1 MIAVLTLP
9 ASIDAAAG
17 SVCCEVKRVI
27 NFDSDS
33 LQGDYIDFDIFEAE
47 LLVNG
52 SYDEGAA
59 KINEILNE
67 YYGDRFVW
75 IREYYNTAFPYNFVR
90 ESDLR
95 EVFPEDYRQSKF
107 YDLKSKQNTLTDAE
121 SKTIGYPIKLNSGNI
136 VRSMTL
142 YLELSEKD
150 KAKKE
155 KEEKAM
161 FMDRHRYLHRRI
173 LKKGFSDIE
182 RRDIQ
187 DLDVGK
193 AGSNWGACQ
202 WMLLCVYYD
211 YPCADNLTERL
222 NQFKAEILR
231 LSEDN
236 TYHGKEKLNRQLSI
250 AQEVIAKH
258 KARENK
264 K

>member
-1 MIAVLTLP
+1 
-9 ASIDAAAG
+9 
-17 SVCCEVKRVI
+17 
-27 NFDSDS
+27 

-52 SYDEGAA
+52 SYEEGAA
-59 KINEILNE
+59 KINEILDE
-67 YYGDRFVW
+67 YYGDRFVR
-75 IREYYNTAFPYNFVR
+75 IREYYNTAFPYDFVR

-95 EVFPEDYRQSKF
+95 ALFPEDYRQSKF
-107 YDLKSKQNTLTDAE
+107 YDLKSTQNTFTDAA
-121 SKTIGYPIKLNSGNI
+121 STTTGHHIKLNSGNI
-136 VRSMTL
+136 VRSMAL
-142 YLELSEKD
+142 YFELSEKD
-150 KAKKE
+150 KAKRK
-155 KEEKAM
+155 KEEKDM
-161 FMDRHRYLHRRI
+161 FMGRYRYLHRRI
-173 LKKGFSDIE
+173 LKNGFSAIE
-182 RRDIQ
+182 LRNIQ
-187 DLDVGK
+187 DLDVGG
-193 AGSNWGACQ
+193 AGSDWGSCN

-236 TYHGKEKLNRQLSI
+236 AYHSREKLNRQLSV